1 MKDDLVVNFYLV
13 LQAKKNGLCCKNAI
27 AVNFAAFIRRQF
39 SVLMYYLFKSSTS
52 TKLKQKIKTGIQKI
66 HVLNLQLYSHL

>member
-1 MKDDLVVNFYLV
+1 
-13 LQAKKNGLCCKNAI
+13 
-27 AVNFAAFIRRQF
+27 
-39 SVLMYYLFKSSTS
+39 MYMYYDSNCQDYLFKSSTS

>member
-1 MKDDLVVNFYLV
+1 MHFKKDSLTLGQSLFPKVKRLLKHFKNLLLNTDTSEGRLSTVVNFYLV

-39 SVLMYYLFKSSTS
+39 SM
-52 TKLKQKIKTGIQKI
+52 
-66 HVLNLQLYSHL
+66 

>member
-1 MKDDLVVNFYLV
+1 MGYVAKMQ
-13 LQAKKNGLCCKNAI
+13 LQLILQHSFEGSSRCKCI
-27 AVNFAAFIRRQF
+27 YIHT
-39 SVLMYYLFKSSTS
+39 SYMYMYYDSNCQDYLFKSSTS